1 MTVAS
6 DEPRPP
12 ANSEAAGPRPRGSG
26 IRPTRWAAVGVAL
39 VALATLILPIGVVLP
54 VLALAALAGAVLV
67 DIVVARRIQPEAT
80 RSKIPALA
88 LQVSVPFALDVS
100 VPAVRSTRIRQPTP
114 PELTVEPNDN
124 GGTRLTGELLGN
136 HRGVHRLPPAILRT
150 TGPVGLGSCD
160 HQVGGSETVTV
171 FPDLPKARR
180 LTAARRQ
187 GRSDDEGRIRSR
199 LGIGTELE
207 SIRDYSPDDD
217 VRQINWVA
225 SARVGRAMS
234 NQYRVEE
241 NRDLVCVVDTG
252 RLMASPV
259 GSVTRLDVALDAVAT
274 LAVAAEDAGDRV
286 GALAF
291 GAAVTRQLVPR
302 RRGAESVVRSL
313 FDLEPTEVESDYDRA
328 FIALGRHKRALIA
341 LFTDLVDESASRSLL
356 AACPV
361 LTRHHAVLIATCRDP
376 DLAAAVSE
384 LPHDVRDVMR
394 SAVAIDILESRR
406 RATSLLR
413 SMGATVVEAAPE
425 KLGSA
430 CVHAYLVLKQRARL

>member
-1 MTVAS
+1 M
-6 DEPRPP
+6 
-12 ANSEAAGPRPRGSG
+12 
-26 IRPTRWAAVGVAL
+26 AL
-39 VALATLILPIGVVLP
+39 VALATVMFPIGVVFPGL
-54 VLALAALAGAVLV
+54 LLAALAGAVVV
-67 DIVVARRIQPEAT
+67 DIVAARRLRPQST
-80 RSKIPALA
+80 RSRIPALA
-88 LQVSVPFALDVS
+88 LQVPIPYALDVS
-100 VPAVRSTRIRQPTP
+100 VDAVRSARIRQPTP
-114 PELTVEPNDN
+114 PELGLEPNEAS
-124 GGTRLTGELLGN
+124 GTKLDGELVGR
-136 HRGVHRLPPAILRT
+136 HRGVHRLPPAVLRT
-150 TGPVGLGSCD
+150 TGPIGLGSCD
-160 HQVGGSETVTV
+160 HMVAEDEMVTV

-187 GRSDDEGRIRSR
+187 GRSNDEGRIRSR

-225 SARVGRAMS
+225 SARVGRPMS

-252 RLMASPV
+252 RLMASPI
-259 GSVTRLDVALDAVAT
+259 GPGTRLDVALDAVAT

-286 GALAF
+286 GALSF
-291 GAAVTRQLVPR
+291 GAAVSRQLAPR
-302 RRGAESVVRSL
+302 RRGAEAVVRSL

-376 DLAAAVSE
+376 DLAAAVADR
-384 LPHDVRDVMR
+384 PHDVRDVMR
-394 SAVAIDILESRR
+394 SAVALDILASRH
-406 RATSLLR
+406 RAASLLR
-413 SMGATVVEAAPE
+413 SMGATVVDAAPE
-425 KLGSA
+425 KLGPA

>member
-1 MTVAS
+1 
-6 DEPRPP
+6 
-12 ANSEAAGPRPRGSG
+12 
-26 IRPTRWAAVGVAL
+26 VGL
-39 VALATLILPIGVVLP
+39 VALATVMLPIGVVFPGL
-54 VLALAALAGAVLV
+54 VLAALAGAVVV
-67 DIVVARRIQPEAT
+67 DIVAARRMHPEST
-80 RSKIPALA
+80 SSTIPALA
-88 LQVSVPFALDVS
+88 LQVPVPYALDVS
-100 VPAVRSTRIRQPTP
+100 VPVIRSARIRQPTP
-114 PELTVEPNDN
+114 PELGVDPNETT
-124 GGTRLTGELLGN
+124 GTSLAGALVGN
-136 HRGVHRLPPAILRT
+136 HRGVHRLPPALLRA
-150 TGPVGLGSCD
+150 TGPIGLGSCD
-160 HQVGGSETVTV
+160 HVVGVDRMVTV

-187 GRSDDEGRIRSR
+187 GRSRDEGRIRSR

-225 SARVGRAMS
+225 SARVGRPMS

-252 RLMASPV
+252 RLMASPIGTV
-259 GSVTRLDVALDAVAT
+259 SRLDVALDAVAT

-286 GALAF
+286 GALSFA
-291 GAAVTRQLVPR
+291 AAVSRQLPPR
-302 RRGAESVVRSL
+302 RRGAEAVVRSL
-313 FDLEPTEVESDYDRA
+313 FDLEPTEVESDYERA

-356 AACPV
+356 AASSV

-376 DLAAAVSE
+376 DLTAAVADR
-384 LPHDVRDVMR
+384 PHDVRDVMR
-394 SAVAIDILESRR
+394 SAVALDILESHH
-406 RATSLLR
+406 RAASLLR

-425 KLGSA
+425 KLGAA

>member
-1 MTVAS
+1 V
-6 DEPRPP
+6 
-12 ANSEAAGPRPRGSG
+12 G
-26 IRPTRWAAVGVAL
+26 IALIAV
-39 VALATLILPIGVVLP
+39 ATLVFPIGVVVP
-54 VLALAALAGAVLV
+54 SVA
-67 DIVVARRIQPEAT
+67 VVAWVAVVAVDVVVAGRLRATAT
-80 RSKIPALA
+80 RTTTTTTAVRVPVPYALT
-88 LQVSVPFALDVS
+88 VSAPGARSARLRQP
-100 VPAVRSTRIRQPTP
+100 VPA
-114 PELTVEPNDN
+114 ELAVEPSEGPAPDLV
-124 GGTRLTGELLGN
+124 GQLTGL
-136 HRGVHRLPPAILRT
+136 HRGVHMLPPAVIRA
-150 TGPVGLGSCD
+150 TGPIGLGSCD
-160 HQVGGSETVTV
+160 HPVGDDDTVTV

-180 LTAARRQ
+180 LTAARRR
-187 GRSDDEGRIRSR
+187 GRSTDEGRIRSR

-259 GSVTRLDVALDAVAT
+259 GDVTRLDAALDAVTT

-291 GAAVTRQLVPR
+291 AASVTRQMAPR
-302 RRGAESVVRSL
+302 RQGAAGVVRAL

-356 AACPV
+356 DACPV
-361 LTRHHAVLIATCRDP
+361 LARRHAFLIATCGDP
-376 DLAAAVSE
+376 DLAAAVSDP
-384 LPHDVRDVMR
+384 PHDVRDVLR
-394 SAVAIDILESRR
+394 SAVALDILDSRR
-406 RATSLLR
+406 RAVSLLR
-413 SMGATVVEAAPE
+413 AMGATVVESPPAQ
-425 KLGSA
+425 LGTA
-430 CVHAYLVLKQRARL
+430 CVRAYLMLKQRARL